1 VKKGGLVEAR
11 MTRSRHG
18 LGLIIVLCWVSA
30 CAPARKAA
38 VAPPGPPPVDWR
50 AKIAEADALYA
61 KGHYTALT
69 AARDVYEQA
78 LAVPEHRAS
87 VLERYLRTSLAI
99 GLREKELGIL
109 PSRPVRT
116 LQDLVAAEPSLSRY
130 APWLELLDGLPA
142 KVKGNAGLEQAG
154 GRKLEAQLDWVN
166 ARAVALDG
174 ELAGA
179 AGDDLAASLRLA
191 LRAAYFY
198 KFPDKFEPRSVS
210 EAHPS
215 SRLVAFQTAVSPSL
229 EIERVK
235 AILAADPEFA
245 EAHYYVGE
253 IALLGGRLLT
263 AEKSYLAAYDRIPAS
278 LSVLISLAKVAFQM
292 EELEGCLEWNEK
304 ALAILPVYRDAL
316 LGKGLALG
324 YLGKYEEALTVL
336 GRMLELGTY
345 YMGEGHFWTAWNLN
359 ELARLEEAR
368 KEIESAKVFLVDVVD
383 VHTLSGIIAYRQGRM
398 DDAEKNLLHA
408 LTLHSSEADAAYYL
422 GRLYADRKDWL
433 NSGIYF
439 AGAALSYEQKEMEA
453 EKKIEEI
460 EASDMSR
467 ERKNKLVIK
476 KKVQILSTQATK
488 ATCQY
493 NGAAGYHNAGS
504 FDRAL
509 DLARLAAAHP
519 SLAQKAAELIK
530 LIQDR

>member
-1 VKKGGLVEAR
+1 MRKGGLVEAR

-61 KGHYTALT
+61 KGHYAALT

-78 LAVPEHRAS
+78 LSVPEHRAS

-99 GLREKELGIL
+99 GLREKDLGIL
-109 PSRPVRT
+109 PARPATELR
-116 LQDLVAAEPSLSRY
+116 DLVAAEPALSRY
-130 APWLELLDGLPA
+130 APWLELLDGLPV

-154 GRKLEAQLDWVN
+154 GRTPDAQLDWAN
-166 ARAVALDG
+166 ARSAALDG
-174 ELAGA
+174 EMAGA

-198 KFPDKFEPRSVS
+198 YLRDKLDPALVM
-210 EAHPS
+210 EAHPG
-215 SRLVAFQTAVSPSL
+215 SRLVAFQAAVSPSL
-229 EIERVK
+229 EIERIE
-235 AILAADPEFA
+235 AILAGDPEFT
-245 EAHYYVGE
+245 EARYYVGE
-253 IALLGGRLLT
+253 VALLGGKVLT
-263 AEKSYLAAYDRIPAS
+263 AERNYLAVQEKIPAS
-278 LSVLISLAKVAFQM
+278 LSVLISLAKVAFQV
-292 EELEGCLEWNEK
+292 EELEGCLDWNEK

-316 LGKGLALG
+316 LGKGLCLG
-324 YLGKYEEALTVL
+324 YLGKNEEALTVL
-336 GRMLELGTY
+336 GRLLELGTY
-345 YMGEGHFWTAWNLN
+345 YLGEGHYWSAWNLN
-359 ELARLEEAR
+359 ELERYEEAR
-368 KEIESAKVFLVDVVD
+368 KEIGAAKVFLVNYSDVEA
-383 VHTLSGIIAYRQGRM
+383 LSGIIAYRQGRL
-398 DDAEKNLLHA
+398 DDAERDLRQALNLEP
-408 LTLHSSEADAAYYL
+408 SNSDAAMYL

-439 AGAALSYEQKEMEA
+439 AGAALSLEEKEREM

-519 SLAQKAAELIK
+519 SFAQKAAELIK